1 MRHSNILGFIAADNK
16 DNGISTE
23 LWLIAEYHRL
33 GSLYEFLQTHAF
45 TLPALIKMASS
56 IANGLAHLHMAIVG
70 TSVGWRDLYPFW
82 GALLCAIVCTFPVS
96 HSPCAVLCEEC
107 LSARSSLFLSFP
119 SSTTLSRFYAI
130 LITKCS
136 LLCDRV

>member
-1 MRHSNILGFIAADNK
+1 MSLITLIMRLPMMPCREKEIYETATLRHSNILGFIAADNK

-45 TLPALIKMASS
+45 TIPALIKMASS

-70 TSVGWRDLYPFW
+70 TSVRNFHIPRGLLYFMGVNCCCCCYFCKPT
-82 GALLCAIVCTFPVS
+82 VVS
-96 HSPCAVLCEEC
+96 GNSCI
-107 LSARSSLFLSFP
+107 LSSFP
-119 SSTTLSRFYAI
+119 I
-130 LITKCS
+130 G
-136 LLCDRV
+136 